1 MNLIKTDNN
10 QVSARQSETRWDV
23 AVDVSKS
30 SLGWYGELPR
40 GPGQSDTRQGTL
52 DNRNEAIL
60 AWLEQLAALAV
71 QQGYGGVR
79 IICEPTGGYERR
91 LLRAARQRG
100 CATALVSGE
109 AVSQMQVVESNDT
122 GKSDAKDPR
131 TILLLAKWNKTL
143 VDRELKGEWL
153 LLRELNAR
161 YDRLERDSTR
171 CKNRIHRLLLSL
183 FGELSFKNEWLFTSA
198 AALTVVVLYGLNA
211 VAIVAEG
218 RSRFAGK
225 LRRRRVRKDTIDRLW
240 ADAQRSVLVAAEA
253 AWLELL
259 AEDVRALFAELAVL
273 RARMQSTREQMTAL
287 VGQLHQRGQTRL
299 QAQPD
304 LIGPF
309 MLARILAET
318 GPLGDFKD
326 FRQLLRYGGLNLRPH
341 QSGQMQGQPRQSKR
355 GRARLRHVLAQ
366 AVLKRVVRGQL
377 YGEYYHRKREGGMCG
392 GKAMTAVAR
401 KFLKLLFGLE
411 RSAKAFDPQRVFKCA
426 A

>member
-1 MNLIKTDNN
+1 MKSMPTDRN
-10 QVSARQSETRWDV
+10 QTSGGQSETCWDV
-23 AVDVSKS
+23 AVDVSKDT
-30 SLGWYGELPR
+30 LGWYGELPQ
-40 GPGQSDTRQGTL
+40 GPGRYEAREGKL
-52 DNRNEAIL
+52 ENRNEAVL
-60 AWLEQLAALAV
+60 AWLEEVAALAV
-71 QQGYGGVR
+71 QHGAGGGR
-79 IICEPTGGYERR
+79 IICEPTGGYDRR
-91 LLRAARQRG
+91 VLRAARQRG

-171 CKNRIHRLLLSL
+171 CKNRIHKLLRSL
-183 FGELSFKNEWLFTSA
+183 FGELSFKNEWLFSSA
-198 AALTVVVLYGLNA
+198 AALAVVELYGLNA
-211 VAIVAEG
+211 AAIVADG

-225 LRRRRVRKDTIDRLW
+225 LRRRRLRANTIDRLW
-240 ADAQRSVLVAAEA
+240 ADAQRAVLVAAEA

-259 AEDVRALFAELAVL
+259 ADDVRALFTELAVL
-273 RARMQSTREQMTAL
+273 RSRMQSTREQMCAL
-287 VGQLHQRGQTRL
+287 VEQLYQRGQTRL
-299 QAQPD
+299 QAQPN

-326 FRQLLRYGGLNLRPH
+326 CRPLWRYGGLNLRPH
-341 QSGQMQGQPRQSKR
+341 QSGQMPGQPRQAKR

-377 YGEYYHRKREGGMCG
+377 YGEYYHRKRKDGMCG

-411 RSAKAFDPQRVFKCA
+411 RSTKAFDPQRVFQCA